1 MLKLHYFFGWWKFLV
16 VQPFSCILE
25 DIRTCDPN
33 LIFYSPSIFI
43 GVCPHILFSY
53 DPSFSEPNFVSTE
66 KMQKWKQEKG
76 NNARAWPSDPDI
88 IDMQNLH
95 VILFIPVQALHASN
109 LYTTT
114 SKYAHA
120 LHIKKISNVHGR
132 QQQKW
137 YIYIYVLYFL
147 QNWKDIIYFMMTL
160 SSRI

>member
-1 MLKLHYFFGWWKFLV
+1 VLKLHSFFGWWKFLV

-43 GVCPHILFSY
+43 SVCPHILFSY

-76 NNARAWPSDPDI
+76 NHARAWPSDPDI

-120 LHIKKISNVHGR
+120 LHTKKYQMFMGDNNINGT
-132 QQQKW
+132 
-137 YIYIYVLYFL
+137 YI
-147 QNWKDIIYFMMTL
+147 FMCYTFYK
-160 SSRI
+160 I